1 MTTGQMLWLIP
12 VFPLVAFL
20 VNGLLGRKVTRT
32 AAHWVA
38 LAGVGASA
46 LLAFAVLARVMKGE
60 ILVETIYTWIAV
72 GDFVVP
78 LKLTADSLT
87 AVMLVVVT
95 SVSFM
100 VHLYSVGYMHG
111 DGGYPRFFA
120 YLSLFTFSMLM
131 LVLAGNFLLLFVFW
145 EAVGLCSYL
154 LIGFWFHKKSAAD
167 AGKKAFL
174 VNRVG
179 DFGFVLGIFLIIVTT
194 GTVDFA
200 EVFSPEKLAL
210 IGPGTATLICL
221 LLFLGATGK
230 SAQLPLHVWLPDAME
245 GPTPVS
251 ALIHAATMV
260 TAGVYMVARCHPLF
274 ELSPT
279 AMQTVAVVGIV
290 TALMAAA
297 IAFTQTDLKRIMAY
311 STISQL
317 GFMFVGLGVGAYA
330 AAIFHLFTH
339 AFFKALLF
347 LGSGSVMHAVGGDVD
362 ITKQG
367 RLFGKIRW
375 TASTFII
382 GSLALAGFP
391 FLSGFF
397 SKEAILAAAYYGGH
411 PWIFAAG
418 MLAAGGTAFYVFRA
432 VFSVFFSPRE
442 ADVLRGEGGDH
453 AGHGDDSHGHGGGVH
468 ESPWNMLAPLVIL
481 AVLSVG
487 AGYFHVMD
495 FLDPVFAPPV
505 ETVAAAAAIAGHG
518 AEITGHGGA
527 ETAGHGGDHGMFNI
541 VFFISLAM
549 VVIGIGS
556 AWVIYQKR
564 WIDPDRVARSVKPLY
579 KLSFN
584 KFYIDEIYHF
594 FIVKLILVMAKV
606 SYLFDMG
613 VIDGIVNWC
622 GKVVKGGGESMA
634 ALQSGNVRDY
644 LFFMTLGVAAV
655 LGVWLWL

>member
-12 VFPLVAFL
+12 VFPLAAFL

-46 LLAFAVLARVMKGE
+46 VLAFAVLSRVMKGE
-60 ILVETIYTWIAV
+60 ILVEAVYTWIAV

-179 DFGFVLGIFLIIVTT
+179 DFGFVLGIFLIIVNT

-200 EVFSPEKLAL
+200 EVFSPERLGL
-210 IGPGTATLICL
+210 ISPGTATLICL

-279 AMQTVAVVGIV
+279 AMQTVAVVGTA

-311 STISQL
+311 STVSQL
-317 GFMFVGLGVGAYA
+317 GYMFIGLGVGAYA

-362 ITKQG
+362 ITRQG
-367 RLFGKIRW
+367 RLFGRIRW
-375 TASTFII
+375 TAVTFII

-391 FLSGFF
+391 FLAGFF

-411 PWIFAAG
+411 HWLFAAG
-418 MLAAGGTAFYVFRA
+418 MLAGGGTAFYVFRA

-442 ADVLRGEGGDH
+442 ADALQSEGGDH
-453 AGHGDDSHGHGGGVH
+453 AGHGDEGHGHGHGGGVH
-468 ESPWNMLAPLVIL
+468 ESPWSMLAPLVIL
-481 AVLSVG
+481 AVLSVS
-487 AGYFHVMD
+487 AGYIHVMD
-495 FLDPVFAPPV
+495 FLDPVFTSHV
-505 ETVAAAAAIAGHG
+505 ETVAPAAGAAGHG
-518 AEITGHGGA
+518 AEP
-527 ETAGHGGDHGMFNI
+527 AGHGGDHGMFNI

-549 VVIGIGS
+549 VIVGIGS
-556 AWVIYQKR
+556 AWVVYQKR
-564 WIDPDRVARSVKPLY
+564 WIDPDRVARSVPPLY

-584 KFYIDEIYHF
+584 KFYVDEIYNF
-594 FIVKLILVMAKV
+594 FVVKLVLVMARV
-606 SYLFDMG
+606 SSLFDLG

-622 GKVVKGGGESMA
+622 GKVAKGGGESLA

-644 LFFMTLGVAAV
+644 LFFMSLGAVAV

>member
-1 MTTGQMLWLIP
+1 
-12 VFPLVAFL
+12 
-20 VNGLLGRKVTRT
+20 
-32 AAHWVA
+32 
-38 LAGVGASA
+38 
-46 LLAFAVLARVMKGE
+46 
-60 ILVETIYTWIAV
+60 
-72 GDFVVP
+72 
-78 LKLTADSLT
+78 
-87 AVMLVVVT
+87 
-95 SVSFM
+95 
-100 VHLYSVGYMHG
+100 
-111 DGGYPRFFA
+111 
-120 YLSLFTFSMLM
+120 
-131 LVLAGNFLLLFVFW
+131 
-145 EAVGLCSYL
+145 
-154 LIGFWFHKKSAAD
+154 
-167 AGKKAFL
+167 
-174 VNRVG
+174 
-179 DFGFVLGIFLIIVTT
+179 
-194 GTVDFA
+194 
-200 EVFSPEKLAL
+200 
-210 IGPGTATLICL
+210 
-221 LLFLGATGK
+221 
-230 SAQLPLHVWLPDAME
+230 ME

-495 FLDPVFAPPV
+495 FLDPVFAPHG

-644 LFFMTLGVAAV
+644 LFFMSLGAAAV